1 MLLSKQ
7 IREVMKQAKCS
18 AHEAAE
24 ALGVD
29 IDASTMA
36 EIADSGGVFTLE
48 KIVKEGQLKAA
59 KVLVDIIED
68 PAAENKDRIAASKI
82 ILLGAGELPQIG
94 GGGYEDRFKKFAELA
109 ESYEEKNANVID
121 VIDHKVEKNGHHKD
135 LAIAI

>member
-82 ILLGAGELPQIG
+82 ILLGAG
-94 GGGYEDRFKKFAELA
+94 
-109 ESYEEKNANVID
+109 
-121 VIDHKVEKNGHHKD
+121 
-135 LAIAI
+135 